1 MSREEIQKLLGGYAT
16 GTLTAEEQQA
26 LFAAALEDQEL
37 FDALARE
44 QSLRDLLRD
53 PGARA
58 HLLAALDAPA
68 PAPWFRRWWMPLSA
82 TAVAVALASVAI
94 VAVRRQPPAAPP
106 VTIAKLEPPVTA
118 PVSSVPPPAPAPAPT
133 RARVESHAP
142 RAKAVVAPAKELAR
156 ADIRQMAPAS
166 PPPVAAGIPS
176 APKDAALKEKAEVAV
191 SSGAQ
196 MVELQ
201 SAADSLGKAQGF
213 RDLPV
218 ETRNAV
224 TSGSVAE
231 LKKTA
236 APTDARVL
244 FYGNMFG
251 VAGSGLA
258 AGGGGGRGGR
268 TGVVGGIASNKSAG
282 NRPAAEADTLAPA
295 GHLGI
300 QYRILRKT
308 GSGEFVEADT
318 AATGTVAAGT
328 LFKLQITANDGGYL
342 RILQEAPDGAWR
354 QILNHAVERMQ
365 PIETEPIELGEPG
378 SVKFYLAFAR
388 QPLPQSNVPQPDD
401 DIVVD
406 RGRVVTVTL
415 RDAAAPRLS
424 FNLTLTIQ

>member
-1 MSREEIQKLLGGYAT
+1 
-16 GTLTAEEQQA
+16 
-26 LFAAALEDQEL
+26 
-37 FDALARE
+37 
-44 QSLRDLLRD
+44 
-53 PGARA
+53 
-58 HLLAALDAPA
+58 
-68 PAPWFRRWWMPLSA
+68 
-82 TAVAVALASVAI
+82 
-94 VAVRRQPPAAPP
+94 
-106 VTIAKLEPPVTA
+106 
-118 PVSSVPPPAPAPAPT
+118 
-133 RARVESHAP
+133 
-142 RAKAVVAPAKELAR
+142 
-156 ADIRQMAPAS
+156 
-166 PPPVAAGIPS
+166 
-176 APKDAALKEKAEVAV
+176 
-191 SSGAQ
+191 

-268 TGVVGGIASNKSAG
+268 SGVVGGIASNKSAG
-282 NRPAAEADTLAPA
+282 NRPAAEADTVTPA

-378 SVKFYLAFAR
+378 RVKFYLAFAR